1 MSCESALVS
10 SNKRCSLWYPQIQIT
25 FKHFNPKTKEK
36 IWKSINVTH
45 FVTPPPEGT
54 GRDKTK
60 KHDKRSCKADQ
71 FSVIFNTDA
80 EGNDSYTIDA
90 NMDTDLQLSYTYTR
104 PKESL
109 GWKVG
114 AGPQGGKSFFGSN
127 AASPD
132 GYVVHRFWP
141 QAYTSGHIIS
151 KGKAIDA
158 KGTGMFIHA
167 IQGMRPNL
175 IASRWNFAN
184 FQSTSGPEKVAAI
197 MMEFTTTSDYGGPV
211 IKKNEKEGTSKRDTI
226 SVNIGSITVGGQLVA
241 VTAASRKASA
251 SDEELSK
258 GSHTIVQHLDPVLDS
273 ETGYKVPQTV
283 RYAWQGPLL
292 KDGKAQGDVVEAEL
306 KVNLGKPTPS
316 EAKGLIE
323 KVDVLGEI
331 PLLVRKVVNYVAGTK
346 PYVYQVCTPRQETVA
361 FPVLIVSSFQFINPA
376 TLKVALPAS
385 YNGDS
390 PHNLEVPGTLFNES
404 TFISEP

>member
-1 MSCESALVS
+1 
-10 SNKRCSLWYPQIQIT
+10 
-25 FKHFNPKTKEK
+25 
-36 IWKSINVTH
+36 
-45 FVTPPPEGT
+45 
-54 GRDKTK
+54 
-60 KHDKRSCKADQ
+60 
-71 FSVIFNTDA
+71 
-80 EGNDSYTIDA
+80 
-90 NMDTDLQLSYTYTR
+90 MDTDLQLSYTYTR

-109 GWKVG
+109 GWKIG

-211 IKKNEKEGTSKRDTI
+211 IRKNEKEGTSKRDTI

-251 SDEELSK
+251 SDDELSK

-292 KDGKAQGDVVEAEL
+292 KDGKAQSDVVEAEL
-306 KVNLGKPTPS
+306 KVDLGKPTPS

-346 PYVYQVCTPRQETVA
+346 PYVYQVGVSSRLETLFVLMSPLLCSSLTPQLSRLRFLRLTVA
-361 FPVLIVSSFQFINPA
+361 TRPTISRSPALSSTSLHSSRRLESLGSSICVLTGRLIAGVLTFSLRCRGIAYSV
-376 TLKVALPAS
+376 LHLCVCL
-385 YNGDS
+385 D
-390 PHNLEVPGTLFNES
+390 EERES
-404 TFISEP
+404 AGLVNFFRVVNA